1 MVKWSSR
8 SDSAI
13 LILARYLR
21 PRWDDGRWRDAV
33 RDKWWLQ
40 SADGE
45 TVLTHNGKIGFPQDP
60 PPPPGGQSQ
69 GQPWGLSCC
78 SVEVELLLWPVTDGR
93 WRLGSSSLGKVLLSA
108 PASLTILGNSSPL
121 PGHYLHAH
129 CPPLTTIYMPTN
141 LLFML
146 SFYTQGGP

>member
-1 MVKWSSR
+1 MMG
-8 SDSAI
+8 AAA
-13 LILARYLR
+13 LARCR
-21 PRWDDGRWRDAV
+21 ERQMVA
-33 RDKWWLQ
+33 
-40 SADGE
+40 ADGE

-108 PASLTILGNSSPL
+108 PASLTILGNSSPCL
-121 PGHYLHAH
+121 A
-129 CPPLTTIYMPTN
+129 TIYMLTAHP
-141 LLFML
+141 
-146 SFYTQGGP
+146 

>member
-1 MVKWSSR
+1 MV
-8 SDSAI
+8 A
-13 LILARYLR
+13 
-21 PRWDDGRWRDAV
+21 
-33 RDKWWLQ
+33 
-40 SADGE
+40 ADGE

-129 CPPLTTIYMPTN
+129 CPPLTTIYMPTS

>member
-1 MVKWSSR
+1 MV
-8 SDSAI
+8 A
-13 LILARYLR
+13 
-21 PRWDDGRWRDAV
+21 
-33 RDKWWLQ
+33 
-40 SADGE
+40 ADGE

-60 PPPPGGQSQ
+60 PPPPPHGGQSQ
-69 GQPWGLSCC
+69 GQTWGLSCC

-93 WRLGSSSLGKVLLSA
+93 WRLGSGSLGKVLLSA